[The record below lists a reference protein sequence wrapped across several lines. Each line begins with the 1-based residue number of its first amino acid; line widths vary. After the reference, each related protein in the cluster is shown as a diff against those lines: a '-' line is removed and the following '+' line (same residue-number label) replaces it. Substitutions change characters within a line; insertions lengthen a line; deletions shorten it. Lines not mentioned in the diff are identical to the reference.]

1 MEKRRYVETPL
12 GRIAYLDRGRGPAA
26 LFVHGVFFNGD
37 LWNGVVDGVAGVRRC
52 LCPDLH
58 AHGWT
63 EEPADADLSFA
74 GQAEMLAA
82 FLDAV
87 GVDQADVVGN
97 DSGGGIAQILAARHP
112 ERVRTLTLTNCDTH
126 DGWPPEA
133 FRPAIELITGP
144 GGTDALANLASDP
157 ATARGAFAMGLED
170 PDKLTDELVARCF
183 GQLVASPERA
193 EAVVRFFRAFDCAD
207 TVAVEPQLRQLE
219 APALIVW
226 GGADTFF
233 DRKWAYWL
241 RDTLGNVTR
250 LVEIPRGRLFL
261 PLDRPDELAAELLR
275 HWDAL
280 PAAAVSG

>member
-1 MEKRRYVETPL
+1 MDKRRYVETPL
-12 GRIAYLDRGRGPAA
+12 GRIAYLDRGEGPVA

-37 LWNGVVDGVAGVRRC
+37 LWNGVVDGVADVRRC

-63 EEPADADLSFA
+63 EEPRDADLSFA

-87 GVDQADVVGN
+87 GVDQVDVVGN
-97 DSGGGIAQILAARHP
+97 DSGGGIAQIFAARHP

-133 FRPAIELITGP
+133 FQPAIELITGP
-144 GGTDALANLASDP
+144 GGTEALANLAADP

-170 PDKLTDELVARCF
+170 PDKLTDELVAGCF

-193 EAVVRFFRAFDCAD
+193 DAVVRFFRAFDCAD

-233 DRKWAYWL
+233 DRRWAYWL

-250 LVEIPRGRLFL
+250 LVEIPQGRLFL

-280 PAAAVSG
+280 PAAAAAG